1 MATSRRSIAPI
12 PRSSTARFSAPTG
25 CGSPASAT
33 RWSAPSTTATRAT
46 ARCRSVR
53 CAAWWPWPAVKRTG
67 QGRTPTSRC
76 RTTCAGSPAS
86 SWCTPHRRPTW
97 PTRRRVACT
106 ATRRRRPHERT
117 GPQGPPAPQHP
128 PPRLPRRS
136 RAGDRLER
144 GGLHRVL
151 RGADRRR
158 EPRRPLDRGAVR
170 LDVAAEPDLR
180 RGRRDRGVAHPQAGQ
195 HPMTTL
201 DRYVLRE
208 WAKVFFLA
216 TFGFPLLVF
225 VIDLADNLEK
235 YTSGGV
241 SKGHL
246 ALSYVCY
253 LPETV
258 TLVLP
263 VAVLFAVVFTVGAL
277 DRHSELTAAKA
288 SGISFH
294 RVIRPLLAASVVAV
308 LADRRLPGPAPGSSS
323 RPARPPRQKKDRRAQ
338 IPHNFSY

>member
-1 MATSRRSIAPI
+1 MIRRPPRSTLFPYTTLFRSWARSSAAARQSSGRRCTRSRSRRNTRS
-12 PRSSTARFSAPTG
+12 PRR
-25 CGSPASAT
+25 ASCS
-33 RWSAPSTTATRAT
+33 RWWVRPRRCATTA
-46 ARCRSVR
+46 
-53 CAAWWPWPAVKRTG
+53 G
-67 QGRTPTSRC
+67 
-76 RTTCAGSPAS
+76 
-86 SWCTPHRRPTW
+86 
-97 PTRRRVACT
+97 
-106 ATRRRRPHERT
+106 
-117 GPQGPPAPQHP
+117 
-128 PPRLPRRS
+128 S

-180 RGRRDRGVAHPQAGQ
+180 RGRRDRGVAHPQAGE

-225 VIDLADNLEK
+225 VIDLADNLEQ
-235 YTSGGV
+235 YTSGGG

-308 LADRRLPGPAPGSSS
+308 LGAPRLPEPAPGTSS
-323 RPARPPRQKKDRRAQ
+323 RPARPP
-338 IPHNFSY
+338 